1 MDKIK
6 EVDLINKSIK
16 NILIKNKEIIKSF
29 NKNQIQ
35 INLLKFFVYKIISRL
50 VQRFK
55 NPPK

>member
-1 MDKIK
+1 MRIGG
-6 EVDLINKSIK
+6 VTNKSMK
-16 NILIKNKEIIKSF
+16 NILIQNKEIIKSF